1 MYVSDP
7 ISVHVWSDIACPWC
21 FIGKRRFEKGA
32 AEFGGEVHLE
42 YHSFELA
49 PDTPIDFEGSEIDFL
64 TGFKRIPPAQAQQM
78 VDRVI
83 ALAASEGLDYD
94 YGALKHTKTLKAHQV
109 LHLAK
114 AEGRQLAVVER
125 LFRAYF
131 EEGRHLGR
139 DYELVALAAD
149 EGLDPDKTR
158 AVLEQDSF
166 ADAVRADI
174 AQAREY
180 GIQGVPFYVIDG
192 RYGVAGAQH
201 PETFAAALRQVAAE
215 RATSA

>member
-1 MYVSDP
+1 MSDP

-21 FIGKRRFEKGA
+21 FIGKRRFDRGA
-32 AEFGGEVHLE
+32 AQFGGDVSIE

-49 PDTPIDFEGSEIDFL
+49 PDTPIDFEGSEVDFL
-64 TGFKRIPPAQAQQM
+64 TRFKRIPPVQAQQM
-78 VDRVI
+78 IDRVT
-83 ALAASEGLDYD
+83 ALAADEGLAYD

-114 AEGRQLAVVER
+114 AEGVQFAVTER

-131 EEGRHLGR
+131 EEGRHLGH
-139 DYELVALAAD
+139 DDELVALAA
-149 EGLDPDKTR
+149 EAGIDPDKTR
-158 AVLEQDSF
+158 AVLEHDTY
-166 ADAVRADI
+166 ADAVQADI
-174 AQAREY
+174 DQARSY

-201 PETFAAALRQVAAE
+201 PETFTAALRQVAAE
-215 RATSA
+215 RTTSA